1 MKEIY
6 EDPERLRRPLRKK
19 ADGTW
24 EEIDWDTALDYAA
37 ERLKAIK
44 AAHGA
49 NANGFYIGNPTGHNV
64 GGQLYLPALLNALGT
79 QRSFS
84 AGTMDQFPQ
93 NVALHNMLGRP
104 GCSRSRTS
112 SGRNSSSAWA
122 ATRSSPRAA

>member
-37 ERLKAIK
+37 SRLKAIK
-44 AAHGA
+44 QANGA

-64 GGQLYLPALLNALGT
+64 GGQLYLPA
-79 QRSFS
+79 
-84 AGTMDQFPQ
+84 
-93 NVALHNMLGRP
+93 
-104 GCSRSRTS
+104 
-112 SGRNSSSAWA
+112 
-122 ATRSSPRAA
+122 